1 MIGKQSNCLLL
12 LCVCLALA
20 VSPSPGRAT
29 TYYVDGKDPSASDAN
44 PGTSETL
51 PWATID
57 RASRTMAA
65 GDSTY
70 VKGGTYLVTRGGGAP
85 TYSAER
91 YLPALNP
98 AHDGAPGAPIVFR
111 AYPGDTVVI
120 QYSPDELK
128 RGPLI
133 GSYRK
138 DYIVWDGFTVVET
151 DQNNQQDTGP
161 VVIFGEIGD
170 PADHVTIRD
179 CDVQGV
185 QATVSP
191 ASENHNALRIEQ
203 ATNALIEN
211 NRLHGTRGEFHN
223 HAAIM
228 MYFDSDITVQNNEI
242 YDSYTGIYVK
252 GGNNTGVILRRNLI
266 HGTNIGIR
274 TSYTLN
280 SVAYQ
285 NIIYDGTSFGGT
297 YGSEP
302 TKGFEFAESITD
314 IDGYNNTVV
323 NVERGVNV
331 PFYQGQS
338 GVDLRSNIFSSV
350 TYPIYDEAATTSMFT
365 SDYSVFNAFTAFS
378 IGYVDQPPSQWLA
391 AGLDQN
397 SIVADPRFVD
407 PAAHDYHLD
416 PLSSARNAGIDWGDL
431 NADGNTTDRVNA
443 GAYVTGQETI
453 GLENGQPP
461 CETPPDPPRQFLATA
476 DSEGVGLTWLP
487 PTDALATAIRI
498 YRGAG
503 TSGPL
508 TFLATRNIAFTSYRD
523 STALGGTAYRYAA
536 AWANPCGT
544 GPSALSP
551 GPVTLSGTRWA
562 AGAAAGTSAE
572 PSVHAFPN
580 PSTGA
585 IQLAVRIP
593 GADSQ
598 LVRLRLFDLEGHWI
612 ADLYDGPMPPGENHV
627 GWARTGRTGGRVA
640 AGYYEAVGTV
650 GSSRVRERIV
660 LLP

>member
-1 MIGKQSNCLLL
+1 MIRGQSKRLLL
-12 LCVCLALA
+12 LCACLALA
-20 VSPSPGRAT
+20 VSPAPSTAT
-29 TYYVDGKDPSASDAN
+29 TYYVDDNDPNASDAN
-44 PGTSETL
+44 PGTSEAL
-51 PWATID
+51 PWATIA
-57 RASRTMAA
+57 RASQTMVA

-111 AYPGDTVVI
+111 AYPGETVII
-120 QYSPDELK
+120 QYAPDELK

-170 PADHVTIRD
+170 PADHVTIRN

-274 TSYTLN
+274 TSYTLS

-285 NIIYDGTSFGGT
+285 NIIYDGTSFGGA

-302 TKGFEFAESITD
+302 TKGFELAESITD
-314 IDGYNNTVV
+314 IDCYNNTVV
-323 NVERGVNV
+323 NVDRGVNF

-350 TYPIYDEAATTSMFT
+350 TYPIYDEAGTTGMFT
-365 SDYSVFNAFTAFS
+365 SDYSVFNAFTAFN
-378 IGYVDQPPSQWLA
+378 IGYVDQTASQWLA
-391 AGLDQN
+391 TGLDVN
-397 SIVADPRFVD
+397 SIVADPQFVN
-407 PAAHDYHLD
+407 PAARDFHLD

-431 NADGNTTDRVNA
+431 NADGSTTDRINA
-443 GAYVTGQETI
+443 GAYLTGQEAI
-453 GLENGQPP
+453 GLGGAP
-461 CETPPDPPRQFLATA
+461 CETPPYPPQQFLAAA
-476 DSEGVGLTWLP
+476 DSQGIGLSWLP

-498 YRGAG
+498 YRGTG

-508 TFLATRNIAFTSYRD
+508 TILANRSTAVTSYRD

-544 GPSALSP
+544 GPSAVFSV
-551 GPVTLSGTRWA
+551 PVSLLGTRLL
-562 AGAAAGTSAE
+562 AGASAGASLQ

-585 IQLAVRIP
+585 IQLTIRIP

-598 LVRLRLFDLEGHWI
+598 LVRLRLFDLEGHSI
-612 ADLYDGPMPPGENHV
+612 ADLYDGLLPSGENRI
-627 GWARTGRTGGRVA
+627 GWARTSRTGGRVA
-640 AGYYEAVGTV
+640 AGTYEAVGTV